1 MNSIMDIFEPKEKE
15 KRIKIVVYT
24 VLIGSKEALNNPL
37 QLVGTEAT
45 TDIDID
51 FYCFTDNNQLS
62 SPTWKFKEL
71 KVPLVAAEK
80 ASRLPKAKPHDF
92 FPEYE
97 FSIYIDNTVV
107 FKRLPCKTDIEG
119 KIFAGFKHPWRTNP
133 SDEAD
138 IIVKSGLDEYDV
150 IAKQLDFYNQS
161 GYPLTEVKQLTA
173 GTYIFRKHMNKDVKN
188 FGELW
193 WQQILQF
200 SKRDQVSFDLCAQL
214 SNCKIEHLEG
224 DKTQNDL
231 FLWPVVSS
239 GKRVLASFDSDKYKW
254 VNRANPGAIANPKK
268 DFLEKNEE
276 ATEKYE
282 RRQPLFEY
290 ACRRNESSL
299 SNTVA
304 PRRALSH
311 IMESLL
317 NTNSDKEIN
326 ILIAGVTYLGEYAVS
341 TEELIKAQ
349 EAIKQF
355 YRFSL
360 IPNIVTA
367 MTESKDIEDPAPF
380 LASGGRSTFDLIFLL
395 GMPSNLHGKVLLKFS
410 SLLNKNGKILIDFD
424 ESLSIE
430 KILEM
435 HSPIGYKGKL
445 DIFHGQHILNQ
456 YVTPNSVFVLHNNH

>member
-1 MNSIMDIFEPKEKE
+1 MDILEQKENEE
-15 KRIKIVVYT
+15 KIKIVVYT

-37 QLVGTEAT
+37 QLIGTET
-45 TDIDID
+45 KSDIDID
-51 FYCFTDNNQLS
+51 YYCFTDNKQLS

-71 KVPLVAAEK
+71 NVPLVAAEK

-92 FPEYE
+92 FPEHE

-107 FKRLPCKTDIEG
+107 FKRLPCKADIQG
-119 KIFAGFKHPWRTNP
+119 KIFAGFKHPWRSNP

-150 IAKQLDFYNQS
+150 IAKQLDFYNQI

-173 GTYIFRKHMNKDVKN
+173 GTCIIRKHMNDDVKN
-188 FGELW
+188 FGDLW

-200 SKRDQVSFDLCAQL
+200 SKRDQVSLDLCAQI
-214 SNCKIEHLEG
+214 SNCKIEYLEG

-231 FLWPVVSS
+231 FLWPVVTS

-254 VNRANPGAIANPKK
+254 INSADPGATANPKK

-276 ATEKYE
+276 STEKYE

-290 ACRRNESSL
+290 ACRRNGSSL
-299 SNTVA
+299 SHTVA

-317 NTNSDKEIN
+317 ITNSDTTMS
-326 ILIAGVTYLGEYAVS
+326 ILIAGVSCSSEYAVS

-355 YRFSL
+355 FRFSF

-380 LASGGRSTFDLIFLL
+380 RASGGQSTFDLIFLL

-410 SLLNKNGKILIDFD
+410 SLLNKNGKLLIDFD

-430 KILEM
+430 NILEM